1 MLKVIDVK
9 RQQASG
15 QRQKKDKQQGKAGA
29 GGKQQQQ
36 PAVTGALALKAL
48 LQPAAVDVGV
58 GAGLP
63 AWD

>member
-1 MLKVIDVK
+1 MIDVK

-29 GGKQQQQ
+29 GGKQQQA
-36 PAVTGALALKAL
+36 AVTGALALKAL